1 MDVNGA
7 LDHGTLFLALA
18 SLLFF
23 ASLFGLVANWLK
35 QPLIIAF
42 IAVGL
47 LAGPGALNLFPD
59 SSALGLLSE
68 VGISIL
74 LFAVGLKLDLTVIKT
89 MGPVA
94 LATGL
99 GQVAFTSI
107 IGFFICLGLGFEV
120 EASIYI
126 AVALT
131 FSSTIIIVKLLS
143 DKKEIDALHGR
154 IAVGFLIVQDILVVL
169 AMIALS
175 AMGTAGEVTNSSSL
189 GLQAAFVGLKGLVF
203 TAGILAIGRWVLP
216 KALEIIA
223 QKPELLTLFA
233 VCWAVIAAALS
244 DSLGLSQEVGAF
256 IAGISMASSH
266 FRESVASRLVSLR
279 DFLLLFFF
287 VHLGSGLDLSHL
299 TTQIVPATLLSLF
312 VLIGNPLIVM
322 VIMGFMGY
330 RKRTGFLA
338 GLTVAQISEFSF
350 ILAALGAR
358 LGHVSEETVGL
369 ITVVGL
375 ITIGVSTYLIIY
387 SQPIYEKIAP
397 FLSLFERANAT
408 AEDKLANGQDS
419 EPYEYLVLGTGRM
432 GQQVFQC
439 FEKNYIRYMG
449 VDFDPYVVSQ
459 LREQK
464 KPVIYGDLSDPELL
478 QNLTHDKVKA
488 VISTVPDALNNR
500 GLIRALKEIDFKG
513 QVAVTVAYPHQIE
526 EFKELGADE
535 VFCPPID
542 MGMYAAEKILGKRY
556 LASL

>member
-1 MDVNGA
+1 MDVA
-7 LDHGTLFLALA
+7 FDHGGLFLSLA
-18 SLLFF
+18 TLLFF
-23 ASLFGLVANWLK
+23 ASLFGLIANWLK

-42 IAVGL
+42 IAVGI

-59 SSALGLLSE
+59 ATSLSLLSE

-74 LFAVGLKLDLTVIKT
+74 LFAVGLKLDLSVIRT

-107 IGFFICLGLGFEV
+107 FGFFICLGLGFEV
-120 EASIYI
+120 QTSIYI

-175 AMGTAGEVTNSSSL
+175 AMGAEGRVESSL
-189 GLQAAFVGLKGLVF
+189 ELQAVFVIVKGVVF
-203 TAGILAIGRWVLP
+203 TAGVLAIGRWVLP
-216 KALEIIA
+216 WALQIIA

-233 VCWAVIAAALS
+233 VCWAVIAAAVS
-244 DSLGLSQEVGAF
+244 DFLGLSQEVGAF
-256 IAGISMASSH
+256 IAGISMASSY

-287 VHLGSGLDLSHL
+287 VHLGSGLDLSYL
-299 TTQIVPATLLSLF
+299 TSQIIPATILSFF

-338 GLTVAQISEFSF
+338 GLTVAQNSEFSF

-358 LGHVSEETVGL
+358 IGHVSDETVGL

-375 ITIGVSTYLIIY
+375 ITIGLSTYLIIY
-387 SQPIYEKIAP
+387 SQPIYERLAP
-397 FLSLFERANAT
+397 FLSIFERSQCD
-408 AEDKLANGQDS
+408 AEDKLANGGHSIQYS
-419 EPYEYLVLGTGRM
+419 YLVLGTGRM
-432 GQQVFQC
+432 GQQVIRC
-439 FEKNYIRYMG
+439 LEKNNETYLG
-449 VDFDPYVVSQ
+449 VDFDPYVVGLLKKQS
-459 LREQK
+459 
-464 KPVIYGDLSDPELL
+464 KPVIYGDLSDSELL
-478 QNLTHDKVKA
+478 SHLAHEDVKA
-488 VISTVPDALNNR
+488 VISTVPDAQHNM
-500 GLIRALKEIDFKG
+500 GLVKALKEAGFRGKI
-513 QVAVTVAYPHQIE
+513 AITVAYPHQIE
-526 EFKELGADE
+526 EFKKQGADE

-542 MGMYAAEKILGKRY
+542 MGIYAAERVL
-556 LASL
+556 SQ